1 MKCSFLAIA
10 MTILMVAVP
19 ARAVKKPPKLTKLDV
34 GVYLASEFDATVTY
48 HALQNCGNR
57 CYEANPMVRPLAGN
71 AGVFVALGA
80 SAFAVNYLAH
90 RLDNH
95 GHHGWAK
102 VLRLFAIGAHA
113 GAGAQA
119 LALTH

>member
-1 MKCSFLAIA
+1 MKYSFLVIT
-10 MTILMVAVP
+10 MTTLMVAVP
-19 ARAVKKPPKLTKLDV
+19 ARAVKKPQRLTKLDI
-34 GVYLASEFDATVTY
+34 GVYLSSEFDAAATY
-48 HALQNCGNR
+48 HVLQNCGNR
-57 CYEANPMVRPLAGN
+57 CYEANPIVRPVAGN

-102 VLRLFAIGAHA
+102 VLSILAIGAHA
-113 GAGAQA
+113 GAGAEA
-119 LALTH
+119 LALAH